1 MAHDITHGMIW
12 QLNSGMLCWI
22 ANWIVFSYFI
32 TLSIA
37 LPIVLLPLLCIV
49 LTDVL
54 LSAYLRAITDY
65 KAKYI
70 THCICIAFYITCLMY
85 SLIHNLI

>member
-1 MAHDITHGMIW
+1 MAHDITHGMVW

-54 LSAYLRAITDY
+54 LVHISEQLLIT
-65 KAKYI
+65 KLNI
-70 THCICIAFYITCLMY
+70 L
-85 SLIHNLI
+85 LIVFVLLSILLA